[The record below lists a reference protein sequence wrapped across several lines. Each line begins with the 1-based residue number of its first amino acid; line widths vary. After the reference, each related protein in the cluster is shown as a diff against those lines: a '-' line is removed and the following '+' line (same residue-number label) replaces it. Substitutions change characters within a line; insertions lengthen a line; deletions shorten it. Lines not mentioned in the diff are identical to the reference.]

1 MATCA
6 AVSQGSMYG
15 ADVSQKIRYLRSV
28 ADKKRTELDWQDVR
42 IFLALARHGSLSAA
56 ARTLGVNHGT
66 VSRRLHSLERS
77 LGEKLVERRP
87 EGYALTPAGTHAL
100 EAASDMEQA
109 AQVLSRGGVDGGP
122 SGLVRINAPPAMS
135 NGFLVSRLAT
145 LASRYPRLNIDLAAN
160 HRSISLERHQADIAV
175 RFGRPT
181 DGDVIARPLTTVGY
195 GFYGADE
202 ACRSVEAGSEPVFV
216 GFDEADAYLPEAAWL
231 TRHFP
236 RARLAFRAH
245 DQFAQSIAARSGAG
259 LALLPHYIGRSDRL
273 LRLIDLRPVPPSKD
287 VFLLT
292 RGRDRK
298 DPSIRTVADE
308 LVGMFEQARALF
320 L

>member
-1 MATCA
+1 M
-6 AVSQGSMYG
+6 
-15 ADVSQKIRYLRSV
+15 

-66 VSRRLHSLERS
+66 VSRRLLSLEHS

-109 AQVLSRGGVDGGP
+109 AQVLGRGGVDGGP

-135 NGFLVSRLAT
+135 NGFLASRLAT
-145 LASRYPRLNIDLAAN
+145 LALRYPRLNIDLAAN

-175 RFGRPT
+175 RFGQPT
-181 DGDVIARPLTTVGY
+181 GGDVIARPLTIVGY

-202 ACRSVEAGSEPVFV
+202 ACRLVEAGADPVFI
-216 GFDEADAYLPEAAWL
+216 GFDEADAYLPEAAWM

-259 LALLPHYIGRSDRL
+259 LVLLPHYIGRSDPL
-273 LRLIDLRPVPPSKD
+273 LRLIDLRPMPPRKD

-292 RGRDRK
+292 RSRDRK
-298 DPSIRTVADE
+298 DPSIRVVADE
-308 LVGMFEQARALF
+308 LIGMFKQARDLF